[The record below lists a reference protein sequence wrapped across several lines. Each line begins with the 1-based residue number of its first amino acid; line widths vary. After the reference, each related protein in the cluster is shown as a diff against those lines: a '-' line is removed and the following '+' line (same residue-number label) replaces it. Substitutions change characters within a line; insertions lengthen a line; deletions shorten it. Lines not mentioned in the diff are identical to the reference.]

1 MFLPEFRDRAK
12 WSLTISL
19 LSVSLLS
26 SCAHPERT
34 GEIYDPYEKSN
45 RARHERTKQSDQGM
59 IGPAAQTYGKTP
71 ELFRTTVTNFSDY
84 LALFPMVG
92 NNLLQLDFTGAAQ
105 NSARLLVNSTFG
117 VVGLLDVAS
126 DMGIYEDST
135 GFGDTLAVWGV
146 GEGAYL
152 EAPFLG
158 PTTQRDAVGGIVD
171 LATNPM
177 FYYDGGRYAAVGLL
191 ALLGAKLD
199 NRFRYSTS
207 VDQLLNESA
216 DSYVQTRMMYLQNRR
231 FELGQEVAP
240 SEDGCTNGY
249 EDPYADPYG
258 EPDTAQGSCDI
269 E

>member
-1 MFLPEFRDRAK
+1 M
-12 WSLTISL
+12 
-19 LSVSLLS
+19 SLLS

-45 RARHERTKQSDQGM
+45 RARHENTKQSDQGM
-59 IGPAAQTYGKTP
+59 IGPVAQAYGKTP
-71 ELFRTTVTNFSDY
+71 EFLRTTVTNFSDY
-84 LALFPMVG
+84 LALYPMVG
-92 NNLLQLDFTGAAQ
+92 NNLLQFNLAGAAQ
-105 NSARLLVNSTFG
+105 NSTRLLVNTTFG
-117 VVGLLDVAS
+117 LAGLFDVAS

-158 PTTQRDAVGGIVD
+158 PTTQRDAVGGVVD

-177 FYYDGGRYAAVGLL
+177 FYSDGGRYAAVGLL

-199 NRFRYSTS
+199 KRFRYSGS
-207 VDQLLNESA
+207 VDQLFNESA

-231 FELGQEVAP
+231 YELGQEVAP
-240 SEDGCTNGY
+240 SADGCTNGYADPY
-249 EDPYADPYG
+249 EDPYADPYAD
-258 EPDTAQGSCDI
+258 PSASTGSCDT